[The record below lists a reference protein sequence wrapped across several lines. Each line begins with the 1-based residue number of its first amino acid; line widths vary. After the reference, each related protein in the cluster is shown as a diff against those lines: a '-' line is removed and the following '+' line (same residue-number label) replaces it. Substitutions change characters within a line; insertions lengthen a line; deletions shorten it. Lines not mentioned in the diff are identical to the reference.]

1 MPDLLS
7 AAIKL
12 TSAALESKAA
22 FAADSAMT
30 APDFALLLDQAQRR
44 VSRALDRA
52 LSEVGASA
60 EQWRVLDRLSDE
72 TGRPIGELAQ
82 HLDMNPP
89 TMTKLI
95 DRMVAAGLVQRIVDA
110 QDNRRVLV
118 FITDAGLELFGKLSA
133 RASAFHEN
141 LSENLSAREAAQLS
155 KLLGHLASRR
165 H

>member
-1 MPDLLS
+1 MTTPDL
-7 AAIKL
+7 
-12 TSAALESKAA
+12 T
-22 FAADSAMT
+22 
-30 APDFALLLDQAQRR
+30 LLLDQAQRR

-52 LSEVGASA
+52 LGEVGASA

-72 TGRPIGELAQ
+72 SGRPIGELAQ

-118 FITDAGLELFGKLSA
+118 FITDVGLELFHKLAA
-133 RASAFHEN
+133 RAAAFHAD
-141 LSENLSAREAAQLS
+141 LSDTLNAREAAQLS
-155 KLLGHLASRR
+155 KLLGHLASR
-165 H
+165 HH